1 MIENTPCEA
10 SFNLP
15 KGDTGLHFSDII
27 LNIPKNHQWLNSA
40 ASKNVL
46 MAYKGQTKGQFN
58 YFKLNE
64 RQKTLTTEMTW

>member
-46 MAYKGQTKGQFN
+46 MAYKGQTKG
-58 YFKLNE
+58 
-64 RQKTLTTEMTW
+64 